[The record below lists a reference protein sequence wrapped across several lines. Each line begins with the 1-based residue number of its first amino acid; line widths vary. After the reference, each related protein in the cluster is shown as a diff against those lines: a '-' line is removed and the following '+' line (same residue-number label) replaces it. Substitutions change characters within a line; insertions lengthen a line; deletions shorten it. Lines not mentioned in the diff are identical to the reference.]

1 MGERSTQVP
10 PIAGW
15 LMIVGGVALAG
26 LTFVD
31 WYELF
36 GVGVNA
42 WQTLTRTDVAIFAAG
57 IVAAACGAW
66 LVFGDVGPERR
77 VVAPFGA
84 LAAGVR
90 RAPARARP
98 GGGGGQRG
106 RAGGG
111 PATLD
116 AHAITVIIGLTP
128 SDVGSKLAS

>member
-15 LMIVGGVALAG
+15 LMIVGGVALTG

-42 WQTLTRTDVAIFAAG
+42 WQTLTRTDVAIFVAG

-84 LAAGVR
+84 LAAG
-90 RAPARARP
+90 P
-98 GGGGGQRG
+98 

-111 PATLD
+111 F
-116 AHAITVIIGLTP
+116 VR
-128 SDVGSKLAS
+128 VGWPPR

>member
-15 LMIVGGVALAG
+15 LTIVGGVALAG

-31 WYELF
+31 WYEFF

-42 WQTLTRTDVAIFAAG
+42 WQTLTRTDVAIFVAG

-84 LAAGVR
+84 LAAGI
-90 RAPARARP
+90 RAVPILLGGGRPPARP
-98 GGGGGQRG
+98 
-106 RAGGG
+106 
-111 PATLD
+111 P
-116 AHAITVIIGLTP
+116 P
-128 SDVGSKLAS
+128 KVGI